1 MTLYLNKHIIIC
13 LMINKL
19 NLKKLIFFPGLI
31 NIQINYINITKIFLI
46 AFTIV
51 LLGLSFS
58 EAKKKEKEEE
68 EKDCLYCN
76 KYEKLKEWPESERP
90 EAFIYEEV
98 DYPKEMFHKQN
109 KTSKLRQG
117 ESGKKVYA
125 RFVKGKGQLNK
136 YQHLMIRDMAYFEA
150 LFNEM
155 LNDKNASVETLEG
168 LKKGREAMRMSLQIS
183 PKAKTSE
190 AVLKFWATGK
200 MLKLAHKKNKK
211 KKKKKAKIDPEISQ
225 RAAVLANM
233 KKQIAT
239 AKVNAQRAATIEAQ
253 KQIETTK

>member
-1 MTLYLNKHIIIC
+1 
-13 LMINKL
+13 MINKL
-19 NLKKLIFFPGLI
+19 SLKKFIFFPGLI
-31 NIQINYINITKIFLI
+31 NVQINYINITKIFLI